1 MLRRS
6 THAGL
11 EKNFNMAPKKLSDK
25 SRAKLNEALEDSL
38 NTKVIKSVQ
47 EHNVL
52 WDNRLDAFKNN
63 EMKSVIWN
71 VFLHC

>member
-1 MLRRS
+1 
-6 THAGL
+6 
-11 EKNFNMAPKKLSDK
+11 MALKKLSDK

-52 WDNRLDAFKNN
+52 WDNRLDAFKNYKFTQS
-63 EMKSVIWN
+63 EKLLVMLSIR
-71 VFLHC
+71 H